1 MPNLPYYAMISNRML
16 PYCPGWYAAALQLCW
31 MYQTAFRCMLQEF
44 VVAPS
49 PRPQRRLLVPAAAS
63 AAAVVALRCALND
76 TKYDSASAF
85 AYTAE
90 WIMMS
95 SA

>member
-1 MPNLPYYAMISNRML
+1 MPNLPYYAMISKRML
-16 PYCPGWYAAALQLCW
+16 PYCPGWYAAAL
-31 MYQTAFRCMLQEF
+31 QTAFRCMLQEF

-49 PRPQRRLLVPAAAS
+49 PNPQRRLLVPA

>member
-49 PRPQRRLLVPAAAS
+49 PRPQRRLLVPAAA
-63 AAAVVALRCALND
+63 AVVALRCALND